1 MPGHSLPE
9 DCFTLDQAEEGM
21 MVEIMMI
28 AEELEDSEELLKIL
42 HTQQLI
48 PGQKPQVIS
57 RADVMSSMTLQQ
69 EEQQAILPFHVAEKI
84 HMVQVED

>member
-1 MPGHSLPE
+1 MPGHPLPE
-9 DCFTLDQAEEGM
+9 DCFTLDQAEEGI

-48 PGQKPQVIS
+48 LGQKPQVIS

-69 EEQQAILPFHVAEKI
+69 EEQQAILPFHVADKI
-84 HMVQVED
+84 HVVQVED